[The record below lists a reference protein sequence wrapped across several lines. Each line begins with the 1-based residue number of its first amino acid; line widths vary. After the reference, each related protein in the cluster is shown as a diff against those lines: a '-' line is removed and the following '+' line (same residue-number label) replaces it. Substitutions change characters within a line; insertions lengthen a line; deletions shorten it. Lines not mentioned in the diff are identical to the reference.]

1 MNASDALQTLKVIPY
16 TATSLS
22 VVGRFIFMF
31 LLYKNK
37 STNSLS
43 LLFCILSIISSSM
56 WIYYSVQMND
66 TPLVMRSSTE
76 ITLLFLSAM
85 YIIKNKV
92 SVSQG
97 QVQVHPEPSPTAW
110 TWTVYLFEWIDAFIL
125 FTQYICNKNYKIKVN
140 GISSWSNQ
148 GSNAIC
154 STYAVTQWPTQAGRH
169 VETVTSAV

>member
-1 MNASDALQTLKVIPY
+1 MNATTDQSSLKVIPY

-22 VVGRFIFMF
+22 VLGRFIFMF

-66 TPLVMRSSTE
+66 TPLITRSSTE
-76 ITLLFLSAM
+76 ITLLFLSAL

-92 SVSQG
+92 SQR
-97 QVQVHPEPSPTAW
+97 QVHPQTCIEPPPTSP
-110 TWTVYLFEWIDAFIL
+110 
-125 FTQYICNKNYKIKVN
+125 
-140 GISSWSNQ
+140 
-148 GSNAIC
+148 NA
-154 STYAVTQWPTQAGRH
+154 
-169 VETVTSAV
+169 

>member
-85 YIIKNKV
+85 YIINNKV
-92 SVSQG
+92 SVS
-97 QVQVHPEPSPTAW
+97 QVQVHPEPIT
-110 TWTVYLFEWIDAFIL
+110 
-125 FTQYICNKNYKIKVN
+125 
-140 GISSWSNQ
+140 
-148 GSNAIC
+148 NA
-154 STYAVTQWPTQAGRH
+154 
-169 VETVTSAV
+169 